1 MAKQISFL
9 REMLL
14 ADGYVPFR
22 APEIGLPKYITDD
35 QATLIKQAQGLSVDR
50 TSKGNRFRCYHKAI
64 YTPWN
69 DQMIFL
75 PASTDIATGE
85 KYFPFRQGSENPE
98 FANRVRRFQPMPE
111 AMQRN
116 PALRQ
121 LVKADFLLSP
131 FANCRD
137 EAFALR
143 FHVIR
148 HTVEPG
154 EQAASS
160 PDLLHTDDVAY
171 SVIHIIER
179 SGVNG
184 GVNCVAA
191 HEHAGKRWD
200 EVPIRDVL
208 AQLTFTGLFSGLA
221 FLDDRVSHYV
231 SPIEAAANVPGARA
245 VVIIDIA
252 RIQESKNM

>member
-1 MAKQISFL
+1 MAKQISLL

-14 ADGYVPFR
+14 TDGYVPFR
-22 APEIGLPKYITDD
+22 ASEIGLPGHITAY
-35 QATLIKQAQGLSVDR
+35 QMTLIKQAQALSVDPN
-50 TSKGNRFRCYHKAI
+50 SKGNRFRCYQEAI

-69 DQMIFL
+69 DQIIFL
-75 PASTDIATGE
+75 PASTDIETGE
-85 KYFPFRQGSENPE
+85 KYFPFQQGSENPE
-98 FANRVRRFQPMPE
+98 FANRVRRFQPMPG

-137 EAFALR
+137 KAFAIRL
-143 FHVIR
+143 HVIR
-148 HTVEPG
+148 HKVEPG

-160 PDLLHTDDVAY
+160 PDLLHTDDVVY

-179 SGVNG
+179 SGVTG
-184 GVNCVAA
+184 GVNCVAP

-208 AQLTFTGLFSGLA
+208 AQVTFTSLFSGLA

-231 SPIEAAANVPGARA
+231 SPVEAAANVPGART

-252 RIQESKNM
+252 RIQESKIL